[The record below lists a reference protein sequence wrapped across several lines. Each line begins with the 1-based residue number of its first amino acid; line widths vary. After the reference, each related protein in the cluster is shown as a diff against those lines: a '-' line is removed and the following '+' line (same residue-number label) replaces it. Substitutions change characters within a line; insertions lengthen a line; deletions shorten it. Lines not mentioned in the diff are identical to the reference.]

1 MLSENSVGHT
11 KSWKVNPMMSER
23 CVIQDCSGK
32 PYAPAGTGA
41 ICRPHFVD
49 FLTWRR
55 RRGLQMF
62 LKYAGMTMQERDAI
76 VEEWRKTVKV
86 EEAPVAPATKT

>member
-1 MLSENSVGHT
+1 MTSEH
-11 KSWKVNPMMSER
+11 
-23 CVIQDCSGK
+23 CLIQDCHAR

-55 RRGLQMF
+55 RRGIQMF
-62 LKYAGMTMQERDAI
+62 LKYAGMTMPERDVV

-86 EEAPVAPATKT
+86 DETLIAPPAKP

>member
-1 MLSENSVGHT
+1 MT
-11 KSWKVNPMMSER
+11 SER
-23 CVIQDCSGK
+23 CLIQDCTART
-32 PYAPAGTGA
+32 YAPAGTSA
-41 ICRPHFVD
+41 ICKPHFID

-62 LKYAGMTMQERDAI
+62 LKYAGMTMPERDAV

-86 EEAPVAPATKT
+86 EEAPIAPAAKP

>member
-1 MLSENSVGHT
+1 MT
-11 KSWKVNPMMSER
+11 SER
-23 CVIQDCSGK
+23 CVIHDCNTR

-41 ICRPHFVD
+41 ICKPHFID

-62 LKYAGMTMQERDAI
+62 LKYAGMTMPERDTV

-86 EEAPVAPATKT
+86 DDAPVAPAAKP

>member
-1 MLSENSVGHT
+1 MTSEH
-11 KSWKVNPMMSER
+11 
-23 CVIQDCSGK
+23 CLIHDCNART
-32 PYAPAGTGA
+32 YAPAGTGA
-41 ICRPHFVD
+41 ICKHHFID

-62 LKYAGMTMQERDAI
+62 LKYAGMTMPERDVV

-86 EEAPVAPATKT
+86 DDAPVAPAAKT